1 MYDVIV
7 AGARCAGAST
17 ALLLARAGHRVLVVD
32 RAALPADTLS
42 TLYIHQPGVALLG
55 RWGLLDD
62 LRDTG
67 APVIAHTLY
76 EVADVRLSARL
87 PGSDGIDFTMA
98 PRRHILDW
106 QLARAAVAAGAEL
119 SDRSAVVGLLTDGD
133 RITGV
138 RIRRA
143 NGDVTAVRASLV
155 VGADGMRSTVA
166 RLTRAREYWRRP
178 RLTCAYYGFWHGV
191 PAVFEQYQRPGRWI
205 GAMPTHHGL
214 TLVAAY
220 FPQAEFRQVRLDCKR
235 AHADAVRAAAPQL
248 HERLAAGRPA
258 GRLRGTGDQRNFLR
272 TAAGPGWALVGDA
285 GHHKD
290 SVTARGIT
298 DAFRQAELLAGCLSS
313 LQGGRLP
320 PAGVD
325 RCLRR
330 YLAERDEL
338 VRMGYRATLAVGL
351 LDVTPQ
357 RLALLRVIAQSADLT
372 ARYFAAAAGVC
383 EPHELFTPELIELSR
398 KHYLGGRPSGSGRV
412 RWQVPQSAP
421 YL

>member
-32 RAALPADTLS
+32 RVALPADTLS
-42 TLYIHQPGVALLG
+42 TLYIHQPGVALLA
-55 RWGLLDD
+55 RWGQLGP
-62 LRDTG
+62 LRDSG
-67 APVIAHTLY
+67 APVIEHTLY
-76 EVADVRLSARL
+76 QVADVRLAARL
-87 PGSDGIDFTMA
+87 PGSDGIDVTMA

-133 RITGV
+133 RVTGV

-143 NGDVTAVRASLV
+143 HGDVTAVRATLV
-155 VGADGMRSTVA
+155 VGADGMRSAVA
-166 RLTRAREYWRRP
+166 RFAGAKEYWRRP
-178 RLTCAYYGFWHGV
+178 RLTCAYYGFWADV

-220 FPQAEFRQVRLDCKR
+220 FPQQEFKRVRLDCER
-235 AHADAVRAAAPQL
+235 AHADAVRSAAPQL
-248 HERLAAGRPA
+248 HERLAAGRRA
-258 GRLRGTGDQRNFLR
+258 GRLLGTGDQRNFLR

-290 SVTARGIT
+290 SITARGIT
-298 DAFRQAELLAGCLSS
+298 DAFRQAALLAGCLSS
-313 LQGGRLP
+313 LRGGRL
-320 PAGVD
+320 AAAAVD

-338 VRMGYRATLAVGL
+338 VRTSYQTTLAVGP

-357 RLALLRVIAQSADLT
+357 RLALLRVIQRSADLT

-398 KHYLGGRPSGSGRV
+398 QQYLGGRPGGAGRV
-412 RWQVPQSAP
+412 RWQVPQATP